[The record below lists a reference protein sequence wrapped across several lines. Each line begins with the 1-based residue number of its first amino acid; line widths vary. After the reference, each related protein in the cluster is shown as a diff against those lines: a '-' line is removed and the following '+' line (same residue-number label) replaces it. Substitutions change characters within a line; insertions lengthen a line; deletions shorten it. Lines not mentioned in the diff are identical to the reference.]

1 MNTSHETLDQY
12 EAAYIGILLW
22 LPVQEASRYVA
33 AVDNADI
40 TTPALRGI
48 HQLIAANL
56 DAGKTAEPDSV
67 LAAINDI
74 EHTKHWKHQLATT
87 LADTYTNAPKQYDYI
102 DEAITAIND
111 NAYRKEVQQLATRIA
126 ELADAGELPEP
137 LHQSLYKVAQKLRP
151 PHKRKERIS
160 AKNTDAT
167 TNNKYSQLK
176 KKEKSFTMTN
186 ATTLSGNLTADPEL
200 RETTS
205 GKHVVNFTLA
215 HNIRIQ
221 NPDGTWED
229 GETLYQRCVAWNKLA
244 ENLSHSLAK
253 GDSVLVTG
261 NITPNTWTTTEGHKK
276 EETVLRCHDIAA
288 SLKHRHITVHPKN

>member
-1 MNTSHETLDQY
+1 
-12 EAAYIGILLW
+12 
-22 LPVQEASRYVA
+22 
-33 AVDNADI
+33 
-40 TTPALRGI
+40 
-48 HQLIAANL
+48 
-56 DAGKTAEPDSV
+56 
-67 LAAINDI
+67 
-74 EHTKHWKHQLATT
+74 
-87 LADTYTNAPKQYDYI
+87 
-102 DEAITAIND
+102 
-111 NAYRKEVQQLATRIA
+111 
-126 ELADAGELPEP
+126 
-137 LHQSLYKVAQKLRP
+137 
-151 PHKRKERIS
+151 
-160 AKNTDAT
+160 
-167 TNNKYSQLK
+167 
-176 KKEKSFTMTN
+176 MTN